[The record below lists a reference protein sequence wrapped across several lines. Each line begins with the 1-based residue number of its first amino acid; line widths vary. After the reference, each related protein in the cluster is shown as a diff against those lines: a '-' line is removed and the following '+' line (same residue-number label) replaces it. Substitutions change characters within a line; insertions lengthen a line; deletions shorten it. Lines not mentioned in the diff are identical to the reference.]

1 MPPILL
7 MKRTLDDLEDLYDFD
22 DSDETDDEEEI
33 LEPNQS
39 AYGMQVP
46 LWKSRS
52 TLRKSRNKLEKMAR
66 QRRKALP
73 TKSLSF

>member
-46 LWKSRS
+46 L
-52 TLRKSRNKLEKMAR
+52 
-66 QRRKALP
+66 
-73 TKSLSF
+73 